1 MKNRIRSDGKHM
13 TLSRIR
19 LLGYILVLSMCSAA
33 AAPEVLGAN
42 IGVVFDGPSEIN
54 ERALSAYEKEIKDL
68 MGGEF
73 NVHFP
78 PGKIITADW
87 TAEGVR
93 DAIERQLSD
102 PSVDILIVLGI
113 IGSTELSGRS
123 DFPKPVIAPWVID
136 PKLLGLVPGEDG
148 GSGIRNFY
156 YTSRTAS
163 FDRDLA
169 AFKEAVGFRKLA
181 VTYMPLVMQL
191 APGIEAVVRRSAA
204 ANDVTIELVPAS
216 QTAAATVAAIPADAE
231 AVFVTPLLNY
241 SQEDMKQ
248 LYEGI
253 AQRKLPSFSVAG
265 RNGVDEGALM
275 GLAPEYN
282 PTREARRVAL
292 VVQSI
297 LLGQD
302 PAYFP
307 VTFDAGEE
315 LSINMATAR
324 AIGFHPT
331 WNLLTEAVLVND
343 RVAEKGRKLTLEQ
356 AVNESVEVN
365 LDLLAAG
372 EFVAAG
378 AQDIRLALAE
388 LLPQSDI
395 FLDNTYIDKDR
406 AEASLGTQPQ
416 RDISVGGN
424 VRQLIYSEKAWSN
437 LTVQKRI
444 QESREFTRDEIEL
457 DIIAATSIGY
467 LNVLRAKTIE
477 NIQKENLKLSKSN
490 LGIAQIRRDIGVASP
505 AEVYRWESQI
515 SSDRIQVVN
524 AEAQTKNTEILVN
537 RLLHRPQGE
546 AFTTVET
553 GLDDPS
559 LLVSDPRLRKYL
571 NTPETFRT
579 FMNFVVAEGLVRSP
593 AIEAINSR
601 MAAQERILTST
612 RRAFW
617 SPTILAFGELR
628 QFIYEGGAGSRLDL
642 PPGFPIGLPKTDDT
656 DWVIQL
662 QASFP
667 LFTGGAKIADYR
679 KARSELSRLTYEK
692 ESTAEKVEEDIRTS
706 LNNAGASYPS
716 IGFALDAAD
725 AARKN
730 LDIVTDSYSRGVASI
745 IDLLDAQNASLSAEL
760 NAANA
765 VYNFL
770 IDLMNV
776 QRASGKFDFFTTI
789 EDREEFFRRLAQFYG
804 EAGANTSNATPPE
817 EGTSE

>member
-1 MKNRIRSDGKHM
+1 M
-13 TLSRIR
+13 TLLCIR
-19 LLGYILVLSMCSAA
+19 LLGYILTLSICTAAISAPKA
-33 AAPEVLGAN
+33 LGAS

-54 ERALSAYEKEIKDL
+54 QRTLSVYEKEINDL
-68 MGGEF
+68 TAGEF
-73 NVHFP
+73 TVSFP

-87 TAEGVR
+87 TAQGVR
-93 DAIERQLSD
+93 SALERQLSD
-102 PSVDILIVLGI
+102 PSVDIVIALGI
-113 IGSTELSGRS
+113 ISSTELSGWGG
-123 DFPKPVIAPWVID
+123 FPKPVIAPWVID
-136 PKLLGLVPGEDG
+136 PKLLGLAPGEDG

-156 YTSRTAS
+156 YISRTAS
-163 FDRDLA
+163 FDRNLA
-169 AFKEAVGFRKLA
+169 AFKQAVGFKKLA
-181 VTYMPLVMQL
+181 VVYMPIVMQL
-191 APGIEAVVRRSAA
+191 APGIETVVRRSAA
-204 ANDVTIELVPAS
+204 ANGIDIELVPAS
-216 QTAAATVAAIPADAE
+216 DSAAATVAAIPADAE
-231 AVFVTPLLNY
+231 AVYVTPLLNY
-241 SQEDMKQ
+241 SQTEMKR
-248 LYEGI
+248 LYEDI

-265 RNGVDEGALM
+265 KNGVDEGALM
-275 GLAPEYN
+275 GLDPEFD

-302 PAYFP
+302 PGNFP
-307 VTFDAGEE
+307 VVFDAGTS

-324 AIGFHPT
+324 TIGFYPT
-331 WNLLTEAVLVND
+331 WDLLTEAVLVDD
-343 RVAEKGRKLTLEQ
+343 RVAEAGRKLSLEQ
-356 AVNESVEVN
+356 AASESVEVN

-372 EFVAAG
+372 EFVASG
-378 AQDIRLALAE
+378 AQDVRLALAQ

-395 FLDNTYIDKDR
+395 FVDNTYVDKDR

-416 RDISVGGN
+416 RDLSVGGN
-424 VRQLIYSEKAWSN
+424 LRQLIYSEKAWSN

-477 NIQKENLKLSKSN
+477 SIQKENLKLSKSN
-490 LGIAQIRRDIGVASP
+490 LGIARIRRDIGVASP

-524 AEAQTKNTEILVN
+524 AEAQRKNTEILVN

-571 NTPETFRT
+571 NTPEAFRI
-579 FMNFVVAEGLVRSP
+579 FMDFVVSRGLVQSP
-593 AIEAINSR
+593 AIQAINSQ
-601 MAAQERILTST
+601 MEAQNRILTST

-617 SPTILAFGELR
+617 SPTIVAFGELR
-628 QFIYEGGAGSRLDL
+628 QFVYEGGAGSSIDL
-642 PPGFPIGLPKTDDT
+642 PPGFPLDIPKTDDT

-692 ESTAEKVEEDIRTS
+692 ESTSEKVEENIRTS

-725 AARKN
+725 AAKKN
-730 LDIVTDSYSRGVASI
+730 LDIVTDAYSRGVASI
-745 IDLLDAQNASLSAEL
+745 IDLLDAQNAALSAEL

-776 QRASGKFDFFTTI
+776 QRASGKFDFFTTV
-789 EDREEFFRRLAQFYG
+789 EDREEFFRNLEQYYQT
-804 EAGANTSNATPPE
+804 AGADV
-817 EGTSE
+817 GGK

>member
-1 MKNRIRSDGKHM
+1 M
-13 TLSRIR
+13 TLLCIR
-19 LLGYILVLSMCSAA
+19 LLGYILTLSICTAAISAPKA
-33 AAPEVLGAN
+33 LGAS

-54 ERALSAYEKEIKDL
+54 QRTLSVYEKEINDL
-68 MGGEF
+68 TAGEF
-73 NVHFP
+73 TVSFP

-87 TAEGVR
+87 TAQGVR
-93 DAIERQLSD
+93 SALERQLSD
-102 PSVDILIVLGI
+102 PSVDIVIALGI
-113 IGSTELSGRS
+113 ISSTELSGWGG
-123 DFPKPVIAPWVID
+123 FPKPVIAPWVID
-136 PKLLGLVPGEDG
+136 PKLLGLAPGEDG

-156 YTSRTAS
+156 YISRTAS
-163 FDRDLA
+163 FDRNLA
-169 AFKEAVGFRKLA
+169 AFKQAVGFKKLA
-181 VTYMPLVMQL
+181 VVYMPIVMQL
-191 APGIEAVVRRSAA
+191 APGIETVVRRSAA
-204 ANDVTIELVPAS
+204 ANGIDIELVPAS
-216 QTAAATVAAIPADAE
+216 DSAAATVAAIPADAE
-231 AVFVTPLLNY
+231 AVYVTPLLNY
-241 SQEDMKQ
+241 SQTEMKR
-248 LYEGI
+248 LYEDI

-265 RNGVDEGALM
+265 KNGVDEGALM
-275 GLAPEYN
+275 GLDPEFD

-302 PAYFP
+302 PGNFP
-307 VTFDAGEE
+307 VVFDAGTS

-324 AIGFHPT
+324 TIGFYPT
-331 WNLLTEAVLVND
+331 WDLLTEAVLVDD
-343 RVAEKGRKLTLEQ
+343 RVAEAGRKLSLEQ
-356 AVNESVEVN
+356 AASESVEVN

-372 EFVAAG
+372 EFVASG
-378 AQDIRLALAE
+378 AQDIRLALAQ

-395 FLDNTYIDKDR
+395 FVDNTYVDKDR

-416 RDISVGGN
+416 RDLSVGGN
-424 VRQLIYSEKAWSN
+424 LRQLIYSEKAWSN

-477 NIQKENLKLSKSN
+477 SIQKENLKLSKSN
-490 LGIAQIRRDIGVASP
+490 LGIARIRRDIGVASP

-524 AEAQTKNTEILVN
+524 AEAQRKNTEILVN

-571 NTPETFRT
+571 NTPETFRI
-579 FMNFVVAEGLVRSP
+579 FMDFVVSRGLVQSP
-593 AIEAINSR
+593 AIQAINSQ
-601 MAAQERILTST
+601 MEAQNRILTST

-617 SPTILAFGELR
+617 SPTIVAFGELR
-628 QFIYEGGAGSRLDL
+628 QFVYEGGAGSSIDL
-642 PPGFPIGLPKTDDT
+642 PPGFPLDIPKTDDT

-692 ESTAEKVEEDIRTS
+692 ESTSEKVEENIRTS

-725 AARKN
+725 AAKKN
-730 LDIVTDSYSRGVASI
+730 LDIVTDAYSRGVASI
-745 IDLLDAQNASLSAEL
+745 IDLLDAQNAALSAEL

-776 QRASGKFDFFTTI
+776 QRASGKFDFFTTV
-789 EDREEFFRRLAQFYG
+789 EDREEFFRNLEQYYQT
-804 EAGANTSNATPPE
+804 AGADVGGE
-817 EGTSE
+817 

>member
-1 MKNRIRSDGKHM
+1 M
-13 TLSRIR
+13 TLLCIR
-19 LLGYILVLSMCSAA
+19 LLGYILTLSIYMAA
-33 AAPEVLGAN
+33 ITAPEALGAS

-54 ERALSAYEKEIKDL
+54 QKTLTVYEKEIKDL
-68 MGGEF
+68 TAGEF
-73 NVHFP
+73 TVSFP

-93 DAIERQLSD
+93 SALERQLSD
-102 PSVDILIVLGI
+102 PSVDIVIAIGI
-113 IGSTELSGRS
+113 ISSTELSGRS
-123 DFPKPVIAPWVID
+123 SFPKPVIAPWVID
-136 PKLLGLVPGEDG
+136 SKLLGLTPDENG

-156 YTSRTAS
+156 YVSRTAS
-163 FDRDLA
+163 FDRDLS
-169 AFKEAVGFRKLA
+169 AFKQAVGFKKLA
-181 VTYMPLVMQL
+181 VVYMPIVMQL
-191 APGIEAVVRRSAA
+191 APGIETVVRRSAA
-204 ANDVTIELVPAS
+204 ANGIDIELVPAS
-216 QTAAATVAAIPADAE
+216 ASAAATAAAIPADAE

-241 SQEDMKQ
+241 SEAEMKR
-248 LYEGI
+248 LYEDI
-253 AQRKLPSFSVAG
+253 ALRKLPSFSVAG
-265 RNGVDEGALM
+265 KNGVDEGALM
-275 GLAPEYN
+275 GLDPAFDA
-282 PTREARRVAL
+282 TREARRVAL

-302 PAYFP
+302 PGKFP
-307 VTFDAGEE
+307 VVFDAGTS

-324 AIGFHPT
+324 EIGFYPT
-331 WNLLTEAVLVND
+331 WDLLTEAVLVDD
-343 RVAEKGRKLTLEQ
+343 RVSETGRKLSLEQ
-356 AVNESVEVN
+356 AASESVEVN

-372 EFVAAG
+372 EFVASG
-378 AQDIRLALAE
+378 AQDIRLALAQ

-395 FLDNTYIDKDR
+395 FVDNTYVDKDR

-416 RDISVGGN
+416 RDLSVGGN
-424 VRQLIYSEKAWSN
+424 LRQLIYSEKAWSN

-490 LGIAQIRRDIGVASP
+490 LGIARIRRDIGVASP

-515 SSDRIQVVN
+515 SSDRIDVVN
-524 AEAQTKNTEILVN
+524 AEAQRKNTEILVN

-571 NTPETFRT
+571 NTPETFRI
-579 FMNFVVAEGLVRSP
+579 FMDFVVSRGLVQSP
-593 AIEAINSR
+593 AIQAIN
-601 MAAQERILTST
+601 AQMEAQNRILTST
-612 RRAFW
+612 KRAFW
-617 SPTILAFGELR
+617 SPTIIAFGELR
-628 QFIYEGGAGSRLDL
+628 QYVYEGGAGSSIDL
-642 PPGFPIGLPKTDDT
+642 PPGFPLDIPKTDDT

-692 ESTAEKVEEDIRTS
+692 ESTSEKVEENIRTS

-725 AARKN
+725 AAKKN

-745 IDLLDAQNASLSAEL
+745 IDLLDAQNAALSAEL

-776 QRASGKFDFFTTI
+776 QRASGKFDFFTTV
-789 EDREEFFRRLAQFYG
+789 EDREEFFRNLEQYYQTAGVDSRG
-804 EAGANTSNATPPE
+804 E
-817 EGTSE
+817 

>member
-1 MKNRIRSDGKHM
+1 M
-13 TLSRIR
+13 TLLCIR
-19 LLGYILVLSMCSAA
+19 LLGYILTLSICTAAISAPKA
-33 AAPEVLGAN
+33 LGAS

-54 ERALSAYEKEIKDL
+54 QRTLSVYEKEINDL
-68 MGGEF
+68 TAGEF
-73 NVHFP
+73 TVSFP

-87 TAEGVR
+87 TAQGVR
-93 DAIERQLSD
+93 SALERQLSD
-102 PSVDILIVLGI
+102 PSVDIVIALGI
-113 IGSTELSGRS
+113 ISSTELSGWGG
-123 DFPKPVIAPWVID
+123 FPKPVIAPWVID
-136 PKLLGLVPGEDG
+136 PKLLGLAPGEDG

-156 YTSRTAS
+156 YISRTAS
-163 FDRDLA
+163 FDRNLA
-169 AFKEAVGFRKLA
+169 AFKQAVGFKKLA
-181 VTYMPLVMQL
+181 VVYMPIVMQL
-191 APGIEAVVRRSAA
+191 APGIETVVRRSAA
-204 ANDVTIELVPAS
+204 ANGIDIELVPAS
-216 QTAAATVAAIPADAE
+216 DSAAATVAAIPADAE
-231 AVFVTPLLNY
+231 AVYVTPLLNY
-241 SQEDMKQ
+241 SQTEMKR
-248 LYEGI
+248 LYEDI

-265 RNGVDEGALM
+265 KNGVDEGALM
-275 GLAPEYN
+275 GLDPEFD

-302 PAYFP
+302 PGNFP
-307 VTFDAGEE
+307 VVFDAGTS

-324 AIGFHPT
+324 TIGFYPT
-331 WNLLTEAVLVND
+331 WDLLTEAVLVDD
-343 RVAEKGRKLTLEQ
+343 RVAEAGRKLSLEQ
-356 AVNESVEVN
+356 AASESVEVN

-372 EFVAAG
+372 EFVASG
-378 AQDIRLALAE
+378 AQDVRLALAQ

-395 FLDNTYIDKDR
+395 FVDNTYVDKDR

-416 RDISVGGN
+416 RDLSVGGN
-424 VRQLIYSEKAWSN
+424 LRQLIYSEKAWSN

-477 NIQKENLKLSKSN
+477 SIQKENLKLSKSN
-490 LGIAQIRRDIGVASP
+490 LGIARIRRDIGVASP

-524 AEAQTKNTEILVN
+524 AEAQRKNTEILVN

-571 NTPETFRT
+571 NTPETFRI
-579 FMNFVVAEGLVRSP
+579 FMDFVVSRGLVQSP
-593 AIEAINSR
+593 AIQAINSQ
-601 MAAQERILTST
+601 MEAQNRILTST

-617 SPTILAFGELR
+617 SPTIVAFGELR
-628 QFIYEGGAGSRLDL
+628 QFVYEGGAGSSIDL
-642 PPGFPIGLPKTDDT
+642 PPGFPLDIPKTDDT

-692 ESTAEKVEEDIRTS
+692 ESTSEKVEENIRTS

-725 AARKN
+725 AAKKN
-730 LDIVTDSYSRGVASI
+730 LDIVTDAYSRGVASI
-745 IDLLDAQNASLSAEL
+745 IDLLDAQNAALSAEL

-776 QRASGKFDFFTTI
+776 QRASGKFDFFTTV
-789 EDREEFFRRLAQFYG
+789 EDREEFFRNLEQYYQT
-804 EAGANTSNATPPE
+804 AGADVGGE
-817 EGTSE
+817 

>member
-1 MKNRIRSDGKHM
+1 MM
-13 TLSRIR
+13 LLCIR
-19 LLGYILVLSMCSAA
+19 LLGYILTLSICTAA
-33 AAPEVLGAN
+33 ITAPKALGAS

-54 ERALSAYEKEIKDL
+54 QKTLSVYEKEIKDL
-68 MGGEF
+68 TAGEF
-73 NVHFP
+73 TVSFP
-78 PGKIITADW
+78 PSKIITADW
-87 TAEGVR
+87 TAQGVR
-93 DAIERQLSD
+93 SALERQLSD
-102 PSVDILIVLGI
+102 PSVDIVIALGI
-113 IGSTELSGRS
+113 ISSTELSGWGG
-123 DFPKPVIAPWVID
+123 FPKPVIAPWVID
-136 PKLLGLVPGEDG
+136 PKLLGLTPDENG

-156 YTSRTAS
+156 YISRTAS

-169 AFKEAVGFRKLA
+169 AFKQAVGFKKLA
-181 VTYMPLVMQL
+181 VVYMPIVMQL
-191 APGIEAVVRRSAA
+191 APGIETVVRRSAA
-204 ANDVTIELVPAS
+204 ANGIEIDLVPAS
-216 QTAAATVAAIPADAE
+216 DSAAATVAAIPADAE
-231 AVFVTPLLNY
+231 AVYVTPLLNY
-241 SQEDMKQ
+241 SETEMKR
-248 LYEGI
+248 LYEDI
-253 AQRKLPSFSVAG
+253 ALRKLPSFSVAG
-265 RNGVDEGALM
+265 KNGVDQGALM
-275 GLAPEYN
+275 ALDPAFD

-302 PAYFP
+302 PGNFP
-307 VTFDAGEE
+307 VMFDAGSS

-324 AIGFHPT
+324 AIGFYPT
-331 WNLLTEAVLVND
+331 WDLLTEAVLVDD
-343 RVAEKGRKLTLEQ
+343 RVSETGRKLSLEQ
-356 AVNESVEVN
+356 AASESVEVN

-372 EFVAAG
+372 EFVASG
-378 AQDIRLALAE
+378 AQDIRLALAQ

-395 FLDNTYIDKDR
+395 FVDNTYVDKDR

-424 VRQLIYSEKAWSN
+424 LRQLIYSEKAWSN

-490 LGIAQIRRDIGVASP
+490 LGIARIRRDIGVASP

-515 SSDRIQVVN
+515 SSDRIDVVN
-524 AEAQTKNTEILVN
+524 AEAQRKNTEILVN

-571 NTPETFRT
+571 NTPETFRI
-579 FMNFVVAEGLVRSP
+579 FMDFVVSRGLVQSP
-593 AIEAINSR
+593 AIQAINSQ
-601 MAAQERILTST
+601 MEAQNRILTST

-617 SPTILAFGELR
+617 SPTIVAFGELR
-628 QFIYEGGAGSRLDL
+628 QYVYEGGAGSSIDL
-642 PPGFPIGLPKTDDT
+642 PPGFPLDIPKTDDT

-692 ESTAEKVEEDIRTS
+692 ESTSEKVEENIRTS

-725 AARKN
+725 AAKKN

-745 IDLLDAQNASLSAEL
+745 IDLLDAQNAALSAEL

-776 QRASGKFDFFTTI
+776 QRASGKFDFFTTV
-789 EDREEFFRRLAQFYG
+789 EDREEFFRNLEQYYQTAGVDSRG
-804 EAGANTSNATPPE
+804 E
-817 EGTSE
+817 

>member
-1 MKNRIRSDGKHM
+1 M
-13 TLSRIR
+13 TLLCIR
-19 LLGYILVLSMCSAA
+19 LLGYILTLSICTAAISAPKA
-33 AAPEVLGAN
+33 LGAS

-54 ERALSAYEKEIKDL
+54 QRTLSVYEKEINDL
-68 MGGEF
+68 TAGEF
-73 NVHFP
+73 TVSFP

-87 TAEGVR
+87 TAQGVR
-93 DAIERQLSD
+93 SALERQLSD
-102 PSVDILIVLGI
+102 PSVDIVIALGI
-113 IGSTELSGRS
+113 ISSTELSGWGG
-123 DFPKPVIAPWVID
+123 FPKPVIAPWVID
-136 PKLLGLVPGEDG
+136 PKLLGLAPGEDG

-156 YTSRTAS
+156 YISRTAS
-163 FDRDLA
+163 FDRNLA
-169 AFKEAVGFRKLA
+169 AFKQAVGFKKLA
-181 VTYMPLVMQL
+181 VVYMPIVMQL
-191 APGIEAVVRRSAA
+191 APGIETVVRRSAA
-204 ANDVTIELVPAS
+204 ANGIDIELVPAS
-216 QTAAATVAAIPADAE
+216 DSAAATVAAIPADAE
-231 AVFVTPLLNY
+231 AVYVTPLLNY
-241 SQEDMKQ
+241 SQTEMKR
-248 LYEGI
+248 LYEDI

-265 RNGVDEGALM
+265 KNGVDEGALM
-275 GLAPEYN
+275 GLDPEFD

-302 PAYFP
+302 PGNFP
-307 VTFDAGEE
+307 VVFDAGTS

-324 AIGFHPT
+324 TIGFYPT
-331 WNLLTEAVLVND
+331 WDLLTEAVLVDD
-343 RVAEKGRKLTLEQ
+343 RVAEAGRKLSLEQ
-356 AVNESVEVN
+356 AASESVEVN

-372 EFVAAG
+372 EFVASG
-378 AQDIRLALAE
+378 AQDVRLALAQ

-395 FLDNTYIDKDR
+395 FVDNTYVDKDR

-416 RDISVGGN
+416 RDLSVGGN
-424 VRQLIYSEKAWSN
+424 LRQLIYSEKAWSN

-477 NIQKENLKLSKSN
+477 SIQKENLKLSKSN
-490 LGIAQIRRDIGVASP
+490 LGIARIRRDIGVASP

-524 AEAQTKNTEILVN
+524 AEAQRKNTEILVN

-571 NTPETFRT
+571 NTPETFRI
-579 FMNFVVAEGLVRSP
+579 FMDFVVSRGLVQSP
-593 AIEAINSR
+593 AIQAINSQ
-601 MAAQERILTST
+601 MEAQNRILTST

-617 SPTILAFGELR
+617 SPTIVAFGELR
-628 QFIYEGGAGSRLDL
+628 QFVYEGGAGSSIDL
-642 PPGFPIGLPKTDDT
+642 PPGFPLDIPKTDDT

-692 ESTAEKVEEDIRTS
+692 ESTSEKVEENIRTS

-725 AARKN
+725 AAKKN
-730 LDIVTDSYSRGVASI
+730 LDIVTDAYSRGVASI
-745 IDLLDAQNASLSAEL
+745 IDLLDAQNAALSAEL

-776 QRASGKFDFFTTI
+776 QRASGKFDFFTTV
-789 EDREEFFRRLAQFYG
+789 EDREEFFRNLEQYYQT
-804 EAGANTSNATPPE
+804 AGADV
-817 EGTSE
+817 GGK

>member
-1 MKNRIRSDGKHM
+1 MRNRTVINGQLM
-13 TLSRIR
+13 TQLCIR
-19 LLGYILVLSMCSAA
+19 LLGYILTLSICTAA
-33 AAPEVLGAN
+33 ITAPKALGAS

-54 ERALSAYEKEIKDL
+54 QRTLSVYEKEIKDL
-68 MGGEF
+68 TAGEF
-73 NVHFP
+73 TVSFP

-87 TAEGVR
+87 TAQGVR
-93 DAIERQLSD
+93 SALERQLSD
-102 PSVDILIVLGI
+102 PSVDIVIALGI
-113 IGSTELSGRS
+113 ISSTELSGWGG
-123 DFPKPVIAPWVID
+123 FPKPVIAPWVID
-136 PKLLGLVPGEDG
+136 PKLLGLTPGEDG

-156 YTSRTAS
+156 YVSRTAS

-169 AFKEAVGFRKLA
+169 AFKQAVGFKKLA
-181 VTYMPLVMQL
+181 VVYMPIVMQL
-191 APGIEAVVRRSAA
+191 APGIETVVRRSAA
-204 ANDVTIELVPAS
+204 ANGIEIELVPAS
-216 QTAAATVAAIPADAE
+216 DSAAATVAAIPADAE
-231 AVFVTPLLNY
+231 AVYVTPLLNY
-241 SQEDMKQ
+241 SQTEMKR
-248 LYEGI
+248 LYEDI
-253 AQRKLPSFSVAG
+253 ALRKLPSFSVAG
-265 RNGVDEGALM
+265 KNGVDEGALM
-275 GLAPEYN
+275 GLDPAFDA
-282 PTREARRVAL
+282 TREARRVAL

-302 PAYFP
+302 PGNFP
-307 VTFDAGEE
+307 VVFDAGTS

-324 AIGFHPT
+324 AIGFYPT
-331 WNLLTEAVLVND
+331 WDLLTEAVLVDD
-343 RVAEKGRKLTLEQ
+343 RVSETGRKLSLEQ
-356 AVNESVEVN
+356 AASESVEVN

-372 EFVAAG
+372 EFVASG
-378 AQDIRLALAE
+378 AQDIRLALAQ

-395 FLDNTYIDKDR
+395 FVDNTYVDKDR

-416 RDISVGGN
+416 RDLSVGGN
-424 VRQLIYSEKAWSN
+424 LRQLIYSEKAWSN

-490 LGIAQIRRDIGVASP
+490 LGIARIRRDIGVASP

-515 SSDRIQVVN
+515 SSDRIDVVN
-524 AEAQTKNTEILVN
+524 AEAQRKNTEILVN

-571 NTPETFRT
+571 NTPETFRI
-579 FMNFVVAEGLVRSP
+579 FMDFVVSRGLVQSP
-593 AIEAINSR
+593 AIQAINSQ
-601 MAAQERILTST
+601 MEAQNRILTST

-617 SPTILAFGELR
+617 SPTIVAFGELR
-628 QFIYEGGAGSRLDL
+628 QYVYEGGAGSSIDL
-642 PPGFPIGLPKTDDT
+642 PPGFPLDIPKTDDT

-692 ESTAEKVEEDIRTS
+692 ESTSEKVEENIRTS

-725 AARKN
+725 AAKKN

-745 IDLLDAQNASLSAEL
+745 IDLLDAQNAALSAEL

-776 QRASGKFDFFTTI
+776 QRASGKFDFFTTV
-789 EDREEFFRRLAQFYG
+789 EDREEFFRNLEQYYQTAGVDSRG
-804 EAGANTSNATPPE
+804 E
-817 EGTSE
+817 

>member
-1 MKNRIRSDGKHM
+1 MAL
-13 TLSRIR
+13 TRIR
-19 LLGYILVLSMCSAA
+19 LLGYFLALLLTFSAA
-33 AAPEVLGAN
+33 AAPKALGAN
-42 IGVVFDGPSEIN
+42 IGVVFDGPSEKN
-54 ERALSAYEKEIKDL
+54 RKTLAEYEKEINDL
-68 MGGEF
+68 TAGEF
-73 NVHFP
+73 TVSFP

-93 DAIERQLSD
+93 AALGRLLSD
-102 PSVDILIVLGI
+102 PSVDIVIALGI
-113 IGSTELSGRS
+113 ISSTELSGWS
-123 DFPKPVIAPWVID
+123 SFPKPVIAPWVID
-136 PKLLGLVPGEDG
+136 TNLLGLTPGEDG

-156 YTSRTAS
+156 YISRTAS

-169 AFKEAVGFRKLA
+169 AFKEAVGFERLA
-181 VTYMPLVMQL
+181 VIYMPMVMQL
-191 APGIEAVVRRSAA
+191 APGIETVLRRSAA
-204 ANDVTIELVPAS
+204 ANGIEIELVPAS
-216 QTAAATVAAIPADAE
+216 GSAAATAAAIPAGAE
-231 AVFVTPLLNY
+231 AVFVTPLLDY
-241 SQEDMKQ
+241 SQAEMKR
-248 LYEGI
+248 LYEDI

-265 RNGVDEGALM
+265 KNGVDEGALM
-275 GLAPEYN
+275 GLAPAFN

-302 PAYFP
+302 PGNFP
-307 VTFDAGEE
+307 VVFDAGSS

-324 AIGFHPT
+324 AVGFNPT
-331 WNLLTEAVLVND
+331 WDILTEAVLVND
-343 RVAEKGRKLTLEQ
+343 RAAEAGRKLTLEQ
-356 AVNESVEVN
+356 AASESVEVN

-378 AQDIRLALAE
+378 AQDVRLALAQ

-395 FLDNTYIDKDR
+395 FVDNTYIDKDR

-424 VRQLIYSEKAWSN
+424 LRQLIYSEKAWSN

-467 LNVLRAKTIE
+467 LNVLRTKTIE

-490 LGIAQIRRDIGVASP
+490 LGIARIRRDIGVASP
-505 AEVYRWESQI
+505 AEVYRWESRI
-515 SSDRIQVVN
+515 SSDRIEVVN
-524 AEAQTKNTEILVN
+524 AEAQRKNTEILVN

-559 LLVSDPRLRKYL
+559 LLASDPRLRKYL
-571 NTPETFRT
+571 NTPEAFGI
-579 FMNFVVAEGLVRSP
+579 FMDFVVSRGLVRSP
-593 AIEAINSR
+593 AIQAINSQ
-601 MAAQERILTST
+601 MEAQDRILTST

-617 SPTILAFGELR
+617 SPTIVAFGELR
-628 QFIYEGGAGSRLDL
+628 QFVYEGGAGSSIDL
-642 PPGFPIGLPKTDDT
+642 PPGFPLDLPRTDDT

-692 ESTAEKVEEDIRTS
+692 ESTSERVEESIRTS
-706 LNNAGASYPS
+706 LNNARASYPS

-725 AARKN
+725 AAKKN

-745 IDLLDAQNASLSAEL
+745 IDLLDAQNAALSAEL

-776 QRASGKFDFFTTI
+776 QRASGKFDFFTTV
-789 EDREEFFRRLAQFYG
+789 EDREEFFRNLEQYY
-804 EAGANTSNATPPE
+804 ETAGADVRGE
-817 EGTSE
+817 

>member
-1 MKNRIRSDGKHM
+1 M
-13 TLSRIR
+13 TLLCIR
-19 LLGYILVLSMCSAA
+19 LLGYILTLSICTAAISAPKA
-33 AAPEVLGAN
+33 LGAS

-54 ERALSAYEKEIKDL
+54 QRTLSVYEKEINDL
-68 MGGEF
+68 TAGEF
-73 NVHFP
+73 TVSFP

-87 TAEGVR
+87 TAQGVR
-93 DAIERQLSD
+93 SALERQLSD
-102 PSVDILIVLGI
+102 PSVDIVIALGI
-113 IGSTELSGRS
+113 ISSTELSGWGG
-123 DFPKPVIAPWVID
+123 FPKPVIAPWVID
-136 PKLLGLVPGEDG
+136 PKLLGLAPGEDG

-156 YTSRTAS
+156 YISRTAS
-163 FDRDLA
+163 FDRNLA
-169 AFKEAVGFRKLA
+169 AFKQAVGFKKLA
-181 VTYMPLVMQL
+181 VVYMPIVMQL
-191 APGIEAVVRRSAA
+191 APGIETVVRRSAA
-204 ANDVTIELVPAS
+204 ANGIDIELVPAS
-216 QTAAATVAAIPADAE
+216 DSAAATVAAIPADAE
-231 AVFVTPLLNY
+231 AVYVTPLLNY
-241 SQEDMKQ
+241 SQTEMKR
-248 LYEGI
+248 LYEDI

-265 RNGVDEGALM
+265 KNGVDEGALM
-275 GLAPEYN
+275 GLDPEFD

-302 PAYFP
+302 PGNFP
-307 VTFDAGEE
+307 VVFDAGTS

-324 AIGFHPT
+324 TIGFYPT
-331 WNLLTEAVLVND
+331 WDLLTEAVLVDD
-343 RVAEKGRKLTLEQ
+343 RVAEAGRKLSLEQ
-356 AVNESVEVN
+356 AASESVEVN

-372 EFVAAG
+372 EFVASG
-378 AQDIRLALAE
+378 AQDVRLALAQ

-395 FLDNTYIDKDR
+395 FVDNTYVDKDR

-416 RDISVGGN
+416 RDLSVGGN
-424 VRQLIYSEKAWSN
+424 LRQLIYSEKAWSN
-437 LTVQKRI
+437 LTVQNRI

-477 NIQKENLKLSKSN
+477 SIQKENLKLSKSN
-490 LGIAQIRRDIGVASP
+490 LGIARIRRDIGVASP

-524 AEAQTKNTEILVN
+524 AEAQRKNTEILVN

-571 NTPETFRT
+571 NTPETFRI
-579 FMNFVVAEGLVRSP
+579 FMDFVVSRGLVQSP
-593 AIEAINSR
+593 AIQAINSQ
-601 MAAQERILTST
+601 MEAQNRILTST

-617 SPTILAFGELR
+617 SPTIVAFGELR
-628 QFIYEGGAGSRLDL
+628 QFVYEGGAGSSIDL
-642 PPGFPIGLPKTDDT
+642 PPGFPLDIPKTDDT

-667 LFTGGAKIADYR
+667 LFTGGAKITDYR

-692 ESTAEKVEEDIRTS
+692 ESTSEKVEENIRTS

-725 AARKN
+725 AAKKN
-730 LDIVTDSYSRGVASI
+730 LDIVTDAYSRGVASI
-745 IDLLDAQNASLSAEL
+745 IDLLDAQNAALSAEL

-776 QRASGKFDFFTTI
+776 QRASGKFDFFTTV
-789 EDREEFFRRLAQFYG
+789 EDREEFFRNLEQYYQT
-804 EAGANTSNATPPE
+804 AGADV
-817 EGTSE
+817 GGK

>member
-1 MKNRIRSDGKHM
+1 M
-13 TLSRIR
+13 TLLCIR
-19 LLGYILVLSMCSAA
+19 LLGYILTLSICTAAISAPKA
-33 AAPEVLGAN
+33 LGAS

-54 ERALSAYEKEIKDL
+54 QRTLSVYEKEINDL
-68 MGGEF
+68 TAGEF
-73 NVHFP
+73 TVSFP

-87 TAEGVR
+87 TAQGVR
-93 DAIERQLSD
+93 SALERQLSD
-102 PSVDILIVLGI
+102 PSVDIVIALGI
-113 IGSTELSGRS
+113 ISSTELSGWGG
-123 DFPKPVIAPWVID
+123 FPKPVIAPWVID
-136 PKLLGLVPGEDG
+136 PKLLGLAPGEDG

-156 YTSRTAS
+156 YISRTAS
-163 FDRDLA
+163 FDRNLA
-169 AFKEAVGFRKLA
+169 AFKQAVGFKKLA
-181 VTYMPLVMQL
+181 VVYMPIVMQL
-191 APGIEAVVRRSAA
+191 APGIETVVRRSAA
-204 ANDVTIELVPAS
+204 ANGIDIELVPAS
-216 QTAAATVAAIPADAE
+216 DSAAATVAAIPADAE
-231 AVFVTPLLNY
+231 AVYVTPLLNY
-241 SQEDMKQ
+241 SQTEMKR
-248 LYEGI
+248 LYEDI

-265 RNGVDEGALM
+265 KNGVDEGALM
-275 GLAPEYN
+275 GLDPEFD

-302 PAYFP
+302 PGNFP
-307 VTFDAGEE
+307 VVFDAGTS

-324 AIGFHPT
+324 TIGFYPT
-331 WNLLTEAVLVND
+331 WDLLTEAVLVDD
-343 RVAEKGRKLTLEQ
+343 RVAEAGRKLSLEQ
-356 AVNESVEVN
+356 AASESVEVN

-372 EFVAAG
+372 EFVASG
-378 AQDIRLALAE
+378 AQDVRLALAQ

-395 FLDNTYIDKDR
+395 FVDNTYVDKDR

-416 RDISVGGN
+416 RDLSVGGN
-424 VRQLIYSEKAWSN
+424 LRQLIYSEKAWSN

-477 NIQKENLKLSKSN
+477 SIQKENLKLSKSN
-490 LGIAQIRRDIGVASP
+490 LGIARIRRDIGVASP

-524 AEAQTKNTEILVN
+524 AEAQRKNTEILVN

-571 NTPETFRT
+571 NTPETFRI
-579 FMNFVVAEGLVRSP
+579 FMDFVVSRGLVQSP
-593 AIEAINSR
+593 AIQAINSQ
-601 MAAQERILTST
+601 MEAQNRILTST

-617 SPTILAFGELR
+617 SPTIVAFGELR
-628 QFIYEGGAGSRLDL
+628 QFVYEGGAGSSIDL
-642 PPGFPIGLPKTDDT
+642 PPGFPLDIPKTDDT

-667 LFTGGAKIADYR
+667 LFTGGAKIVDYR

-692 ESTAEKVEEDIRTS
+692 ESTSEKVEENIRTS

-725 AARKN
+725 AAKKN
-730 LDIVTDSYSRGVASI
+730 LDIVTDAYSRGVASI
-745 IDLLDAQNASLSAEL
+745 IDLLDAQNAALSAEL

-776 QRASGKFDFFTTI
+776 QRASGKFDFFTTV
-789 EDREEFFRRLAQFYG
+789 EDREEFFRNLEQYYQT
-804 EAGANTSNATPPE
+804 AGADVGGE
-817 EGTSE
+817 

>member
-1 MKNRIRSDGKHM
+1 M
-13 TLSRIR
+13 TLLCIR
-19 LLGYILVLSMCSAA
+19 LLGYILTLSICTAA
-33 AAPEVLGAN
+33 ITAPEALGAS

-54 ERALSAYEKEIKDL
+54 QKTLTVYEKEIKDL
-68 MGGEF
+68 TAGEF
-73 NVHFP
+73 TVSFP

-93 DAIERQLSD
+93 SALERQLSD
-102 PSVDILIVLGI
+102 PSVDIVIAIGI
-113 IGSTELSGRS
+113 ISSTELSGRS
-123 DFPKPVIAPWVID
+123 SFPKPVIAPWVID
-136 PKLLGLVPGEDG
+136 PKLLGLTPDENG

-156 YTSRTAS
+156 YVSRTAS
-163 FDRDLA
+163 FDRDLS
-169 AFKEAVGFRKLA
+169 AFKQAVGFKKLA
-181 VTYMPLVMQL
+181 VVYMPIVMQL
-191 APGIEAVVRRSAA
+191 APGIESVVRRSAA
-204 ANDVTIELVPAS
+204 ANGIDIELVPAS
-216 QTAAATVAAIPADAE
+216 ASAAATAAAIPADAE

-241 SQEDMKQ
+241 SEAEMKR
-248 LYEGI
+248 LYEDI
-253 AQRKLPSFSVAG
+253 ALRKLPSFSVAG
-265 RNGVDEGALM
+265 KNGVDEGALM
-275 GLAPEYN
+275 GLDPAFDA
-282 PTREARRVAL
+282 TREARRVAL

-302 PAYFP
+302 PGKFP
-307 VTFDAGEE
+307 VVFDAGTS

-324 AIGFHPT
+324 EIGFYPT
-331 WNLLTEAVLVND
+331 WDLLTEAILVDD
-343 RVAEKGRKLTLEQ
+343 RVAETGRKLSLEQ
-356 AVNESVEVN
+356 AASESVEVN

-372 EFVAAG
+372 EFVASG
-378 AQDIRLALAE
+378 AQDIRLALAQ

-395 FLDNTYIDKDR
+395 FVDNTYVDKDR

-424 VRQLIYSEKAWSN
+424 LSQLIYSEKAWSN

-477 NIQKENLKLSKSN
+477 SIQKENLKLSKSN
-490 LGIAQIRRDIGVASP
+490 LGIARIRRDIGVASP

-515 SSDRIQVVN
+515 SSDRIDVVN
-524 AEAQTKNTEILVN
+524 AEAQRKNTEILVN

-571 NTPETFRT
+571 NTPETFRI
-579 FMNFVVAEGLVRSP
+579 FMDFVVSRGLVQSP
-593 AIEAINSR
+593 AIQAIN
-601 MAAQERILTST
+601 AQMEAQNRILTST
-612 RRAFW
+612 KRAFW
-617 SPTILAFGELR
+617 SPTIIAFGELR
-628 QFIYEGGAGSRLDL
+628 QYVYEGGAGSSIDL
-642 PPGFPIGLPKTDDT
+642 PPGFPLDIPKTDDT

-692 ESTAEKVEEDIRTS
+692 ESTSEKVEENIRTS

-725 AARKN
+725 AAKKN

-745 IDLLDAQNASLSAEL
+745 IDLLDAQNAALSAEL

-776 QRASGKFDFFTTI
+776 QRASGKFDFFTTV
-789 EDREEFFRRLAQFYG
+789 EDREEFFRNLEQYYQT
-804 EAGANTSNATPPE
+804 AGADVRGE
-817 EGTSE
+817 

>member
-1 MKNRIRSDGKHM
+1 M
-13 TLSRIR
+13 
-19 LLGYILVLSMCSAA
+19 
-33 AAPEVLGAN
+33 
-42 IGVVFDGPSEIN
+42 
-54 ERALSAYEKEIKDL
+54 
-68 MGGEF
+68 
-73 NVHFP
+73 
-78 PGKIITADW
+78 
-87 TAEGVR
+87 
-93 DAIERQLSD
+93 
-102 PSVDILIVLGI
+102 
-113 IGSTELSGRS
+113 
-123 DFPKPVIAPWVID
+123 
-136 PKLLGLVPGEDG
+136 
-148 GSGIRNFY
+148 
-156 YTSRTAS
+156 
-163 FDRDLA
+163 
-169 AFKEAVGFRKLA
+169 
-181 VTYMPLVMQL
+181 
-191 APGIEAVVRRSAA
+191 
-204 ANDVTIELVPAS
+204 
-216 QTAAATVAAIPADAE
+216 AAIPADAE
-231 AVFVTPLLNY
+231 AVYVTPLLNY
-241 SQEDMKQ
+241 SQTEMKR
-248 LYEGI
+248 LYEDI
-253 AQRKLPSFSVAG
+253 ALRKLPSFSVAG
-265 RNGVDEGALM
+265 KNGVDEGALM
-275 GLAPEYN
+275 GLDPAFDA
-282 PTREARRVAL
+282 TREARRVAL

-302 PAYFP
+302 PGNFP
-307 VTFDAGEE
+307 VMFDAGTS

-324 AIGFHPT
+324 AIGFYPT
-331 WNLLTEAVLVND
+331 WDLLTEAVLVDD
-343 RVAEKGRKLTLEQ
+343 RVSETGRKLSLEQ
-356 AVNESVEVN
+356 AASESVEVN

-372 EFVAAG
+372 EFVASG
-378 AQDIRLALAE
+378 AQDIRLALAQ

-395 FLDNTYIDKDR
+395 FVDNTYVDKDR

-416 RDISVGGN
+416 RDLSVGGN
-424 VRQLIYSEKAWSN
+424 LRQLIYSEKAWSN

-490 LGIAQIRRDIGVASP
+490 LGIARIRRDIGVASP

-515 SSDRIQVVN
+515 SSDRIDVVN
-524 AEAQTKNTEILVN
+524 AEAQRKNTEILVN

-571 NTPETFRT
+571 NTPETFRI
-579 FMNFVVAEGLVRSP
+579 FMDFVVSRGLVQSP
-593 AIEAINSR
+593 AIQAINSQ
-601 MAAQERILTST
+601 MEAQNRILTST

-617 SPTILAFGELR
+617 SPTIVAFGELR
-628 QFIYEGGAGSRLDL
+628 QYVYEGGAGSSIDL
-642 PPGFPIGLPKTDDT
+642 PPGFPLDIPKTDDT

-692 ESTAEKVEEDIRTS
+692 ESTSEKVEENIRTS

-725 AARKN
+725 AAKKN

-745 IDLLDAQNASLSAEL
+745 IDLLDAQNAALSAEL

-776 QRASGKFDFFTTI
+776 QRASGKFDFFTTV
-789 EDREEFFRRLAQFYG
+789 EDREEFFRNLEQYYQTAGVDSRG
-804 EAGANTSNATPPE
+804 E
-817 EGTSE
+817 

>member
-1 MKNRIRSDGKHM
+1 M
-13 TLSRIR
+13 TLRCIR
-19 LLGYILVLSMCSAA
+19 LLGFTLMLSICTAA
-33 AAPEVLGAN
+33 TMAPKALGAG

-54 ERALSAYEKEIKDL
+54 RRTLSTYEKEIKDL
-68 MGGEF
+68 TAGEF
-73 NVHFP
+73 TVTFP
-78 PGKIITADW
+78 PDKIITADW
-87 TAEGVR
+87 TAGGVR
-93 DAIERQLSD
+93 AALERQLSD
-102 PSVDILIVLGI
+102 PSVDIVIALGI
-113 IGSTELSGRS
+113 ISSTELSGWS
-123 DFPKPVIAPWVID
+123 SFPKPVIAPWVID
-136 PKLLGLVPGEDG
+136 TNLLGLTPGEDG

-156 YTSRTAS
+156 YISRTAS
-163 FDRDLA
+163 FDRDLT
-169 AFKEAVGFRKLA
+169 AFKEAVGFEKLA
-181 VTYMPLVMQL
+181 VIYMPIVMQL
-191 APGIEAVVRRSAA
+191 APGIETALRRSAA
-204 ANDVTIELVPAS
+204 ANGIEIELVPAS
-216 QTAAATVAAIPADAE
+216 GSAAATAAAIPAGAE

-241 SQEDMKQ
+241 GQAEMKR
-248 LYEGI
+248 LYEDI

-265 RNGVDEGALM
+265 KNGVNEGALM
-275 GLAPEYN
+275 GLAPAFN

-302 PAYFP
+302 PGDFP
-307 VTFDAGEE
+307 VAFDAGSS

-324 AIGFHPT
+324 AIGFNPT
-331 WNLLTEAVLVND
+331 WDLLTEAVLVDD
-343 RVAEKGRKLTLEQ
+343 RVAETGRKLTLEQ
-356 AVNESVEVN
+356 AASESVEVN

-378 AQDIRLALAE
+378 AQDVRLALAQ

-395 FLDNTYIDKDR
+395 FVDNTYIDKDR

-424 VRQLIYSEKAWSN
+424 LRQLIYSEKAWSN

-490 LGIAQIRRDIGVASP
+490 LGIARIRRDIGVASP
-505 AEVYRWESQI
+505 AEVYRWESRI
-515 SSDRIQVVN
+515 SSDRIEVVN
-524 AEAQTKNTEILVN
+524 AEAQRKNTEILVN

-571 NTPETFRT
+571 NTPETFRI
-579 FMNFVVAEGLVRSP
+579 FMDFVVSRGLVRSP
-593 AIEAINSR
+593 AIQAINSQ
-601 MAAQERILTST
+601 MEAQNRILTST

-617 SPTILAFGELR
+617 SPTIVAFGELR
-628 QFIYEGGAGSRLDL
+628 QFVYEGGAGSSIDL
-642 PPGFPIGLPKTDDT
+642 PPGFPLDLPRTDDT

-679 KARSELSRLTYEK
+679 KARSELSKLTYEK
-692 ESTAEKVEEDIRTS
+692 ESTSERVEESIRTS

-716 IGFALDAAD
+716 IGFALDAVD
-725 AARKN
+725 AAKKN

-745 IDLLDAQNASLSAEL
+745 IDLLDAQNAALSAEL

-776 QRASGKFDFFTTI
+776 QRASGKFDFFTTV
-789 EDREEFFRRLAQFYG
+789 EDREEFFRNLEQYYETAGVDVRG
-804 EAGANTSNATPPE
+804 E
-817 EGTSE
+817 